1 MKNPAKTAIDSGEFA
16 TIKGQRGL
24 KRRLANLTFPPY
36 FQTMTVT
43 LTSKGQI
50 TIPLSLRT
58 RLNLKAGDQLEF
70 DENSPILT
78 ARRVVNPSE
87 WEKTFLEWRAVAKK
101 NLKGHPWENATTR
114 EILGDLRGGSPEND
128 PQAL

>member
-1 MKNPAKTAIDSGEFA
+1 
-16 TIKGQRGL
+16 
-24 KRRLANLTFPPY
+24 
-36 FQTMTVT
+36 MTVT

-70 DENSPILT
+70 DETAPFLT
-78 ARRVVNPSE
+78 AKRVVNRSE
-87 WEKTFLEWRAVAKK
+87 WEKTFAEWGAAAKE

-114 EILGDLRGGSPEND
+114 EILSDLRGGDSEND
-128 PQAL
+128 PHAS